1 MNNKSSKCTKSRKKH
16 PKKLK
21 NIMKHHKMS
30 AAEKSNMQ
38 QPLAKQLSFTSGSAF
53 LDEEHTDT
61 SQAPQLT
68 YQVRREPCL
77 IDIAI

>member
-30 AAEKSNMQ
+30 AGQKSDMQ

-61 SQAPQLT
+61 SQVPQPT
-68 YQVRREPCL
+68 FKVDGDPV
-77 IDIAI
+77 

>member
-1 MNNKSSKCTKSRKKH
+1 ME
-16 PKKLK
+16 
-21 NIMKHHKMS
+21 HHKMS
-30 AAEKSNMQ
+30 AAEKSNIQLQ

-68 YQVRREPCL
+68 YQVRRGPCL
-77 IDIAI
+77 IDIV